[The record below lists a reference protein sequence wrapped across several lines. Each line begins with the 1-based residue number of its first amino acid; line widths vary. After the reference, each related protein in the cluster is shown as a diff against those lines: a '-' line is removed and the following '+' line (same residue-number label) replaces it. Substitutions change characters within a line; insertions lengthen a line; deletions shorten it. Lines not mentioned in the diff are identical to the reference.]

1 MSFNEKF
8 FVEDAVASPCTYAVD
23 TNSNLVL
30 NLDAGN
36 SSSYSGTG
44 TTWNDLSNNSNNA
57 TVVASNFN
65 PTTAT
70 ELGNFGVLSAA
81 NGYPYGS
88 SVTPARPYIA
98 HNTNL
103 DISPNFSLAIW
114 FRKNGAGGGGLISKR
129 NSGPDYGWGIE
140 DTRTNLQFFMYG
152 SYAASYALIQK
163 DITAYNNVW
172 TQVVITWATTTLKM
186 YINGAPVATATTP
199 SPSSSFPDNNTGP
212 LIIGQKY
219 NTAASPTPAF
229 NGWVQQVKIW
239 QSLLSPS
246 DVTAE
251 FNKKKA
257 CFGL

>member
-1 MSFNEKF
+1 
-8 FVEDAVASPCTYAVD
+8 
-23 TNSNLVL
+23 
-30 NLDAGN
+30 
-36 SSSYSGTG
+36 
-44 TTWNDLSNNSNNA
+44 
-57 TVVASNFN
+57 
-65 PTTAT
+65 
-70 ELGNFGVLSAA
+70 
-81 NGYPYGS
+81 
-88 SVTPARPYIA
+88 
-98 HNTNL
+98 
-103 DISPNFSLAIW
+103 
-114 FRKNGAGGGGLISKR
+114 
-129 NSGPDYGWGIE
+129 
-140 DTRTNLQFFMYG
+140 MYG
-152 SYAASYALIQK
+152 SYANYSAYIQK